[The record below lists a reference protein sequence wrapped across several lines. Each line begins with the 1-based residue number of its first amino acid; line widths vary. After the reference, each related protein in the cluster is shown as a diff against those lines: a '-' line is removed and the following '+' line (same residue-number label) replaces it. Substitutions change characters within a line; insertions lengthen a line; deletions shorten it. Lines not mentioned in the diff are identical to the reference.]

1 MCISA
6 YYFFWKSYL
15 NSVSLADGILHISF
29 LNGLKRNTGT
39 FFLSFLKKILLYQMT
54 PPDAEEAI

>member
-6 YYFFWKSYL
+6 YCFFWKSYL
-15 NSVSLADGILHISF
+15 NFVSLADGILRIF
-29 LNGLKRNTGT
+29 LNGLKTNTRT
-39 FFLSFLKKILLYQMT
+39 FFISFLKKILLYQMT